1 MDYEDKS
8 ILKVYIFMSM
18 NEVIKKRND
27 EILNFKTGIPRSII
41 LTDPY
46 RRWKILLIEGEV
58 YSDHSN
64 YLTLLK
70 AETTN

>member
-1 MDYEDKS
+1 MDYEDKR

-27 EILNFKTGIPRSII
+27 EILNFKTGITRSII

-46 RRWKILLIEGEV
+46 RRWKILLNEGEV

-70 AETTN
+70 AKTTN